1 MARLPR
7 FGTAISAVALASL
20 VAGCAAP
27 MSRSSSAKAGK
38 ANLAYGLRAQMA
50 LGAGDYASAVDLA
63 EKAVEASPKD
73 AAVRALLGN
82 VYFASGRFAS
92 AEGAYKDTLS
102 LLADPQITLKL
113 ALVQIAQGKN
123 GEAIVLLQSSRGIIE
138 APDYGLAMAL
148 AGQPG
153 DAIQVLEQA
162 ARLPASDSRVR
173 QNLALAYALSGDW
186 TAARTIA
193 SQDLSPALVDSR
205 IQQWMTLAKPA
216 HASDQVASLVGVTP
230 AAADPGQ
237 PIRLALNKSDTQVAQ
252 TAPVQPQVAAAEP
265 AQAPAFAAPIVEQPV
280 AVAAAE
286 VPAPAPAPQAA
297 PESSPVAS
305 AAFIAPEAPAAY
317 AMASSFAPKAKPAV
331 PPKKKPVFR
340 TASAPRAGGN
350 SKAVVQLGAYSS
362 EARVQLAWAEITK
375 RHPALKSYS
384 PQVARF
390 DSARGTVWRLSV
402 KGFGDQREAQLR
414 CQSLKS
420 NGGSCFVRST
430 AGDSPVQFASR

>member
-50 LGAGDYASAVDLA
+50 LGAGDYATAIDLA
-63 EKAVEASPKD
+63 EKAVEASPQD
-73 AAVRALLGN
+73 ATVRALLGN
-82 VYFASGRFAS
+82 AYFASGRFAS

-102 LLADPQITLKL
+102 LQADPQIALKL

-123 GEAIVLLQSSRGIIE
+123 GEAIELLQASRGMIE
-138 APDYGLAMAL
+138 APDFGLALAL

-186 TAARTIA
+186 AAAKTVA
-193 SQDLSPALVDSR
+193 SQDLSPALVDAR

-216 HASDQVASLVGVTP
+216 HASDQVASLVGVSP
-230 AAADPGQ
+230 AASDPGQ
-237 PIRLALNKSDTQVAQ
+237 PVRLALNKSDTRVAE
-252 TAPVQPQVAAAEP
+252 AVPVQPQVAAAVP
-265 AQAPAFAAPIVEQPV
+265 AQAPAFAAPIVEQSV
-280 AVAAAE
+280 AVAAPE
-286 VPAPAPAPQAA
+286 DTPAPAPQAA
-297 PESSPVAS
+297 PEASPVAS
-305 AAFIAPEAPAAY
+305 AAFIAPEAPAAF
-317 AMASSFAPKAKPAV
+317 AMASSFAPKAKPAAA
-331 PPKKKPVFR
+331 PKKAPVR
-340 TASAPRAGGN
+340 AASAPRAGGN

-362 EARVQLAWAEITK
+362 EARVQVAWAEIVK
-375 RHPALKSYS
+375 RHPALKNYS

-402 KGFGDQREAQLR
+402 KGFGDQHEAQLR
-414 CQSLKS
+414 CQTLKS
-420 NGGSCFVRST
+420 RGGSCFVRST
-430 AGDSPVQFASR
+430 AGDSPVQFAAR